1 MKELDVPRATHYFS
15 GKKNPGK
22 NSKEDI
28 SLTIARQKQKFR
40 TIISIKNVK
49 VFKFLQIK
57 ILPCLLFP

>member
-22 NSKEDI
+22 NGKEDI
-28 SLTIARQKQKFR
+28 SLTSARQKQKFR

-49 VFKFLQIK
+49 VFKFL
-57 ILPCLLFP
+57 

>member
-1 MKELDVPRATHYFS
+1 MHLELHITFQE
-15 GKKNPGK
+15 KKKKSPGK
-22 NSKEDI
+22 NGKEDI